1 MKQANNWH
9 KFLEFIMGVDPEVF
23 KLAKQDAANTKQRL
37 KTKDQKIKQLI
48 EIESEIGGQVFGPS
62 RPDEERRFYCLD
74 ERTWVYQNN
83 YVDLIDGNKKQMV
96 IRYELHPNG
105 VLKVIN
111 SKSHS
116 MVQDDEAERLIEAI
130 KLYYKLVMTKV
141 YGRSIDAIPTLKL

>member
-1 MKQANNWH
+1 
-9 KFLEFIMGVDPEVF
+9 
-23 KLAKQDAANTKQRL
+23 
-37 KTKDQKIKQLI
+37 
-48 EIESEIGGQVFGPS
+48 
-62 RPDEERRFYCLD
+62 
-74 ERTWVYQNN
+74 
-83 YVDLIDGNKKQMV
+83 MV